1 MFTNEENLTQKASE
15 TENGPV
21 NEETKKENQN
31 KEEAEKEDTN
41 SRRAQREL
49 DKAKKENERLS
60 IELKELQE
68 KYLRMLAE
76 YDNYRR
82 RAQKEKEAVYA
93 DAYIDVLKV
102 ILPIVDNLE
111 RALLFTDIDKV
122 HEGLNLILNQ
132 FNAGLKALGIEEIE
146 NKKFDPNLH
155 NAVMHIEDEKY
166 SENEI
171 VEVLQKGYKKGEKII
186 RYSMVKVA
194 N

>member
-1 MFTNEENLTQKASE
+1 MIYNNEEKFTQDTVNEGENKTNEDTIKAANEKSE
-15 TENGPV
+15 D
-21 NEETKKENQN
+21 
-31 KEEAEKEDTN
+31 EATPRK
-41 SRRAQREL
+41 AQREI
-49 DKAKKENERLS
+49 DKLKKENERLS
-60 IELKELQE
+60 LEIKEQNE

-82 RAQKEKEAVYA
+82 RAQKEKESVYT

-102 ILPIVDNLE
+102 ILPVVDNLE
-111 RALLFTDIDKV
+111 RALAFTDIDKV
-122 HEGLNLILNQ
+122 QEGLGLILAQLNS
-132 FNAGLKALGIEEIE
+132 GLKSLGIEEIE